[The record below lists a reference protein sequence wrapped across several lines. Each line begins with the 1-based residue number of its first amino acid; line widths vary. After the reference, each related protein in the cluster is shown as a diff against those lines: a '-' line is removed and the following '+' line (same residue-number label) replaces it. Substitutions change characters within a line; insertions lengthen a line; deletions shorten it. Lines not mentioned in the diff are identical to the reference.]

1 MKKKLQAYHSGLES
15 DKNNKNMTKV
25 TKIPLLICSENSNII
40 GHWKELA
47 STTTDRHQQEI
58 IKSYF
63 TIPFLTL
70 QARAF

>member
-15 DKNNKNMTKV
+15 DKNNKSMTKV

-40 GHWKELA
+40 GHWKELV

>member
-40 GHWKELA
+40 EHWKELV

-63 TIPFLTL
+63 TVPFLTL

>member
-1 MKKKLQAYHSGLES
+1 MKKKLQAYHSGLER
-15 DKNNKNMTKV
+15 DKNNKNMAKV

-40 GHWKELA
+40 GHWKELV

>member
-1 MKKKLQAYHSGLES
+1 MKKKLQAYHSGLEG

-40 GHWKELA
+40 GHWKELV